1 MRSKKEMKIKNKVVK
16 NLNYL
21 YYKGIVDAIEK
32 DMENSEPV
40 QIENDRNVITRFLS
54 SIVTEIAN
62 NVRRKNTL
70 ELSTEKAQAIEV
82 LNSFEKSV
90 DEKEL
95 DLAKDLEAFKKYL
108 NKKMFKKDKYN
119 LKRKAFALSY
129 VMNVAKEN
137 DRIEGLEAVSSVLF
151 DDAGYMADLFKK
163 FEKNFYGIQ
172 KPAVG
177 ELQAGLIGGLGIWSL
192 SVFSIIPV
200 AIGGVATLVSH
211 VANRIEMKKAFKT
224 LSTDE
229 LHAYI
234 AMKLTLIEESREVM
248 SEEEWKS
255 LADEFLKYISNLR
268 GDAEYNWLIEK
279 VDGQRN
285 KELIELCNLT
295 IAQLSKII
303 GI

>member
-1 MRSKKEMKIKNKVVK
+1 MDMKKRKQTYEPITDIKSKKIPGKEHPYSNYISWAFMKQLREHHDTRKV
-16 NLNYL
+16 Y
-21 YYKGIVDAIEK
+21 
-32 DMENSEPV
+32 
-40 QIENDRNVITRFLS
+40 
-54 SIVTEIAN
+54 EIN
-62 NVRRKNTL
+62 PYV
-70 ELSTEKAQAIEV
+70 EV
-82 LNSFEKSV
+82 FQ
-90 DEKEL
+90 
-95 DLAKDLEAFKKYL
+95 
-108 NKKMFKKDKYN
+108 
-119 LKRKAFALSY
+119 
-129 VMNVAKEN
+129 
-137 DRIEGLEAVSSVLF
+137 
-151 DDAGYMADLFKK
+151 

-192 SVFSIIPV
+192 SVFSIIPI

-211 VANRIEMKKAFKT
+211 VANRLEMKKAFKT

-279 VDGQRN
+279 VDGKRN